1 MAAQEPFCFPLGHQY
16 VHETNEPI
24 RQVLLTDQQLEPWPS
39 NGVYKVGTPSRSAL
53 TAYFSLDANIFGD
66 GMSPGEVRT

>member
-1 MAAQEPFCFPLGHQY
+1 MFT
-16 VHETNEPI
+16 ETNEPI
-24 RQVLLTDQQLEPWPS
+24 GQVLLTDQELEPWPS

-66 GMSPGEVRT
+66 GMSPVEVRT